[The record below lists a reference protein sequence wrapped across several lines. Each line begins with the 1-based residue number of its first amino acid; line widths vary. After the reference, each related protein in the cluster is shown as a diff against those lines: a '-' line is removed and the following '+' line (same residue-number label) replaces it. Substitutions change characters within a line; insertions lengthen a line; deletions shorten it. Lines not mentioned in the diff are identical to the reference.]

1 MLQGVTSINLLK
13 VDIWFILQGISS
25 EPIRLKIY
33 SPKVLN
39 LTLVDLPGVT
49 KVSACEVESSCK
61 HVILNLIQLYMFQ
74 DHTCTYLKITEGRA
88 GIRA

>member
-1 MLQGVTSINLLK
+1 MAEGYISSEIKTVSQLFFLK
-13 VDIWFILQGISS
+13 GISS

-49 KVSACEVESSCK
+49 KVSV
-61 HVILNLIQLYMFQ
+61 H
-74 DHTCTYLKITEGRA
+74 
-88 GIRA
+88 

>member
-1 MLQGVTSINLLK
+1 MMNQDVAYAHITLKASIRSQTFFHVLLS
-13 VDIWFILQGISS
+13 WRLFSQGISS

-49 KVSACEVESSCK
+49 KVSVLRMPS
-61 HVILNLIQLYMFQ
+61 
-74 DHTCTYLKITEGRA
+74 DCTVPVGKYYLVHLFTPVL
-88 GIRA
+88 

>member
-1 MLQGVTSINLLK
+1 MAEGYISSEIKTVSQFFFFK
-13 VDIWFILQGISS
+13 GISS

-49 KVSACEVESSCK
+49 KVSAHWHALYREFDRMGVK
-61 HVILNLIQLYMFQ
+61 LILLI
-74 DHTCTYLKITEGRA
+74 
-88 GIRA
+88 

>member
-1 MLQGVTSINLLK
+1 MAEGYISSEIKTVSQFFFFK
-13 VDIWFILQGISS
+13 GISS

-49 KVSACEVESSCK
+49 KVSA
-61 HVILNLIQLYMFQ
+61 H
-74 DHTCTYLKITEGRA
+74 
-88 GIRA
+88 

>member
-1 MLQGVTSINLLK
+1 MYIYILLLLK
-13 VDIWFILQGISS
+13 LYININWFTLKGISS

-49 KVSACEVESSCK
+49 KVSFYA
-61 HVILNLIQLYMFQ
+61 
-74 DHTCTYLKITEGRA
+74 
-88 GIRA
+88 

>member
-1 MLQGVTSINLLK
+1 MAEGYISSEIKTVSQ
-13 VDIWFILQGISS
+13 FFFQGISS

-49 KVSACEVESSCK
+49 KVSV
-61 HVILNLIQLYMFQ
+61 H
-74 DHTCTYLKITEGRA
+74 
-88 GIRA
+88 